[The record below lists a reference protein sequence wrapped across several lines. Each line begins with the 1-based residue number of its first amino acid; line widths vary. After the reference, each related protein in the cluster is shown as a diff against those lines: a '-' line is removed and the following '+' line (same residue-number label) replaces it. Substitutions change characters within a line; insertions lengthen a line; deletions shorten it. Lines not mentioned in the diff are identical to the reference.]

1 MATWKKVIV
10 SGSAANLASL
20 QVDNL
25 TSGQVVIGGG
35 TGNLST
41 TAINGTG
48 NIVATTNA
56 TGLTHSGSFS
66 GSFIGSG
73 AGLSGVAASFPVTEK
88 INLVTADKFFIQNSA
103 GSTSEFV
110 TYGSLLTDLAGTN
123 LVTESSD
130 SLTLASTI
138 TGLTS
143 VSATSFTGSFSGS
156 HFGPLTGTA
165 SYASQALSS
174 SFASQAANATTASY
188 VLQAVSASF
197 ATLSQTANTAS
208 YVVTAQTASYVLNAV
223 SAAFATSAASATTA
237 SYVLNAVSAAFATN
251 ATSASFA
258 SNIAGG
264 LNISA
269 SNINVTNNL
278 SVNGTASFGYVQ
290 QVTGSAV
297 IIGEEYIILNTQ
309 APAARFAGLQIY
321 DSGSNA
327 TASIVW
333 DSQNNHFIYSNA
345 SGAAYNGGGFIAG
358 PRNTGSL
365 GSEAYPTQYRV
376 VRGQGGDHIYDSNII
391 DNDTIVSIGINT
403 QITGGLN
410 VSAGITGSLL
420 GTAATASYVL
430 QAVSASFATNA
441 ANASTASFVTTAQT
455 ASFVATASYANNA
468 NLLDGL
474 DSTVFATTGSNTF
487 KANQIISG
495 TLEVIPTGAA
505 VAELVVT
512 STGVNIGN
520 LAGDIHNVTGSL
532 RVNGSITGSLLGT
545 ASYASQALS
554 SSFASTAQTAV
565 TANTASYVTSS
576 NVVGTVLSSSYALT
590 ASFAQNGGTL
600 NNALT
605 FGTGLSGSASTF
617 NGSTAVTVAISGSS
631 ALTTNNV
638 TKWSGTGFV
647 NCNIV
652 DTGTQVQI
660 GSGASSGVTV
670 AAGGIS
676 VTGNSTFNNN
686 LTVTG
691 DLTVNG
697 TASFINSTNTYIKDQ
712 FVQINSGSSTLLD
725 SGLVSQY
732 NAAGSGSAFYL
743 DAGTTGPYGR
753 WAVAYDVLGTST
765 AVTPDEYVVTA
776 KINQASNPTTTA
788 PTWGS
793 GSNGSGNMWVTN
805 AGDIF
810 IYA

>member
-25 TSGQVVIGGG
+25 ASGSVVIGGG
-35 TGNLST
+35 SGNLST

-48 NIVATTNA
+48 NIVATSNA
-56 TGLTHSGSFS
+56 SGLTHSGSFS

-88 INLVTADKFFIQNSA
+88 TNLVTADKFFIQNSV
-103 GSTSEFV
+103 GTTSEFV
-110 TYGSLLTDLAGTN
+110 TYGNLLTDLAGTN
-123 LVTESSD
+123 LAVEGTD

-188 VLQAVSASF
+188 ILQAVSASF
-197 ATLSQTANTAS
+197 ATLAQTANTAS
-208 YVVTAQTASYVLNAV
+208 FVTTAQTASYVLNAV
-223 SAAFATSAASATTA
+223 SAA
-237 SYVLNAVSAAFATN
+237 
-251 ATSASFA
+251 
-258 SNIAGG
+258 
-264 LNISA
+264 
-269 SNINVTNNL
+269 
-278 SVNGTASFGYVQ
+278 
-290 QVTGSAV
+290 
-297 IIGEEYIILNTQ
+297 
-309 APAARFAGLQIY
+309 
-321 DSGSNA
+321 
-327 TASIVW
+327 
-333 DSQNNHFIYSNA
+333 
-345 SGAAYNGGGFIAG
+345 
-358 PRNTGSL
+358 
-365 GSEAYPTQYRV
+365 
-376 VRGQGGDHIYDSNII
+376 
-391 DNDTIVSIGINT
+391 
-403 QITGGLN
+403 
-410 VSAGITGSLL
+410 
-420 GTAATASYVL
+420 
-430 QAVSASFATNA
+430 FATNA

-455 ASFVATASYANNA
+455 ASFVATASFANNA

-474 DSTVFATTGSNTF
+474 DSTIFATTGSNTF
-487 KANQIISG
+487 RANQIISG
-495 TLEVIPTGAA
+495 TLEVIPAGAA

-512 STGVNIGN
+512 ATGVNIGN

-554 SSFASTAQTAV
+554 SSFASTAQTA
-565 TANTASYVTSS
+565 NTASFVAAA
-576 NVVGTVLSSSYALT
+576 NVVGTVTSASYALT
-590 ASFAQNGGTL
+590 ASFAANGGTL

-605 FGTGLSGSASTF
+605 FGTGLSGSTSTF

-631 ALTTNNV
+631 ALTTNLIP
-638 TKWSGTGFV
+638 KWTGTGLA
-647 NCNIV
+647 NSNIT

-776 KINQASNPTTTA
+776 KINQASNPTTA
-788 PTWGS
+788 VPTWGS
-793 GSNGSGNMWVTN
+793 GSNGSGNMWITN

>member
-48 NIVATTNA
+48 TIVATTNA

-66 GSFIGSG
+66 GSFVGSG
-73 AGLSGVAASFPVTEK
+73 AGLSGVAASFPATEK
-88 INLVTADKFFIQNSA
+88 TNLVTADKFFIQNSV
-103 GSTSEFV
+103 GPTSEFV
-110 TYGSLLTDLAGTN
+110 TYGNLLTDLAGTN
-123 LVTESSD
+123 LAVEGTD

-174 SFASQAANATTASY
+174 SFASQAANAATASY

-197 ATLSQTANTAS
+197 ATLAQTAN
-208 YVVTAQTASYVLNAV
+208 TASYVLNAV
-223 SAAFATSAASATTA
+223 SASYVLQAVSASFATSAANATTA
-237 SYVLNAVSAAFATN
+237 SYVLQAVSAAFATN

-258 SNIAGG
+258 SNIASN

-269 SNINVTNNL
+269 SSIYVNNNL
-278 SVNGTASFGYVQ
+278 TVGGTASFGYVQ
-290 QVTGSAV
+290 TISGSAV

-309 APAARFAGLQIY
+309 TPAARFAGLQIY
-321 DSGSNA
+321 DSGSNS
-327 TASIVW
+327 TSSIVW
-333 DSQNNHFIYSNA
+333 DSLNNKFIYSNA
-345 SGAAYNGGGFIAG
+345 SGSSYLGGGFMAG

-365 GSEAYPTQYRV
+365 GQEAFPTLNRV
-376 VRGQGGDHIYDSNII
+376 LRGQGGDHLYDSNII
-391 DNDTIVSIGINT
+391 DDDTKVSIGINT

-420 GTAATASYVL
+420 GTATTASYVL
-430 QAVSASFATNA
+430 QAVSASNA
-441 ANASTASFVTTAQT
+441 DLLDGLNSTAFVLNSQTSSMSVAT

-487 KANQIISG
+487 RANQIISG
-495 TLEVIPTGAA
+495 TLEVIPAGAA

-512 STGVNIGN
+512 ATGVNIGN
-520 LAGDIHNVTGSL
+520 LAGDVHNVTGSL

-554 SSFASTAQTAV
+554 SSFASTAQI
-565 TANTASYVTSS
+565 ANTASFVAAA
-576 NVVGTVLSSSYALT
+576 NVVGTVTSASYALT

-617 NGSTAVTVAISGSS
+617 NGSAAVNVAISGAA
-631 ALTTNNV
+631 ALTTGNHP
-638 TKWSGTGFV
+638 KWTGTGFV
-647 NCNIV
+647 NSLISDN
-652 DTGTQVQI
+652 GTAVTI
-660 GSGASSGVTV
+660 SSGSTIS
-670 AAGGIS
+670 AGGLT

-686 LTVTG
+686 VTIAG
-691 DLTVNG
+691 DLAVNG
-697 TASFINSTNTYIKDQ
+697 TTTFINTTNTYVKDQ
-712 FVQINSGSSTLLD
+712 FVLIASGSTS
-725 SGLVSQY
+725 LVDAGIVAQY
-732 NAAGSGSAFYL
+732 NAAGSGSAFML
-743 DAGTTGPYGR
+743 EAGSAGTYGR
-753 WAVAYDVLGTST
+753 WAVAYDVIGTAT
-765 AVTPDEYVVTA
+765 AVTADEFVVTA
-776 KINQASNPTTTA
+776 KINQAANPSAA
-788 PTWGS
+788 PTWGGS
-793 GSNGSGNMWVTN
+793 GNGSGNIWVTN
-805 AGDIF
+805 GGDIF

>member
-25 TSGQVVIGGG
+25 ASGSVVIGGG
-35 TGNLST
+35 SGNLST

-48 NIVATTNA
+48 NIVATSNA
-56 TGLTHSGSFS
+56 SGLTHSGSFS

-88 INLVTADKFFIQNSA
+88 TNLVTADKFFIQNSV
-103 GSTSEFV
+103 GTTSEFV
-110 TYGSLLTDLAGTN
+110 TYGNLLTDLAGTN
-123 LVTESSD
+123 LAVESSD
-130 SLTLASTI
+130 SLTLAATI
-138 TGLTS
+138 TGITS
-143 VSATSFTGSFSGS
+143 ISSTSFTGSLLG
-156 HFGPLTGTA
+156 TAATA
-165 SYASQALSS
+165 SYILQAVSASFATNATSA

-197 ATLSQTANTAS
+197 ATLAQTAN
-208 YVVTAQTASYVLNAV
+208 
-223 SAAFATSAASATTA
+223 
-237 SYVLNAVSAAFATN
+237 
-251 ATSASFA
+251 
-258 SNIAGG
+258 
-264 LNISA
+264 
-269 SNINVTNNL
+269 
-278 SVNGTASFGYVQ
+278 
-290 QVTGSAV
+290 
-297 IIGEEYIILNTQ
+297 
-309 APAARFAGLQIY
+309 
-321 DSGSNA
+321 
-327 TASIVW
+327 
-333 DSQNNHFIYSNA
+333 
-345 SGAAYNGGGFIAG
+345 
-358 PRNTGSL
+358 
-365 GSEAYPTQYRV
+365 
-376 VRGQGGDHIYDSNII
+376 
-391 DNDTIVSIGINT
+391 
-403 QITGGLN
+403 
-410 VSAGITGSLL
+410 
-420 GTAATASYVL
+420 TASYVL

-455 ASFVATASYANNA
+455 ASFVATASFANNA

-487 KANQIISG
+487 RANQIISG
-495 TLEVIPTGAA
+495 TLDVIPAGAA

-512 STGVNIGN
+512 ATGVNIGN
-520 LAGDIHNVTGSL
+520 LVGDVHNVTGSL

-554 SSFASTAQTAV
+554 SSFATLAQ
-565 TANTASYVTSS
+565 TANTASFVAAA
-576 NVVGTVLSSSYALT
+576 NVVGTVTSASYALT
-590 ASFAQNGGTL
+590 ASFAANGGTL

-605 FGTGLSGSASTF
+605 FGTGLSGSTSTF
-617 NGSTAVTVAISGSS
+617 NGSTAVNVAISGSS
-631 ALTTNNV
+631 ALTTNLIP
-638 TKWSGTGFV
+638 KWTGTGLA
-647 NCNIV
+647 NSNIT

-697 TASFINSTNTYIKDQ
+697 TASFINSTNTYLKDQ

-753 WAVAYDVLGTST
+753 WAVAFDVLGTST
-765 AVTPDEYVVTA
+765 AVTPNEFVVTA
-776 KINQASNPTTTA
+776 KINQASNPTEVA
-788 PTWGS
+788 PPTWGS
-793 GSNGSGNMWVTN
+793 GSNGSGNMWITN

>member
-48 NIVATTNA
+48 NIVATTGA
-56 TGLTHSGSFS
+56 SGLVHSGSFS
-66 GSFIGSG
+66 GSYIGDGS
-73 AGLSGVAASFPVTEK
+73 GLSGVAASFPVTLK
-88 INLVTADKFFIQNSA
+88 ADLASTDKFFINDGASKY
-103 GSTSEFV
+103 T
-110 TYGSLLTDLAGTN
+110 TYGDLLTDLAGAN
-123 LVTESSD
+123 LAVTGTD
-130 SLTLASTI
+130 SLTLATTI

-174 SFASQAANATTASY
+174 SFASQAANATTASHA
-188 VLQAVSASF
+188 LQALSASF
-197 ATLSQTANTAS
+197 ATLAQTANTAS
-208 YVVTAQTASYVLNAV
+208 FVTTAQTASYVLNAV

-258 SNIAGG
+258 SNIASG

-269 SNINVTNNL
+269 SNINITNNL
-278 SVNGTASFGYVQ
+278 SVAGTASFAYVQ
-290 QVTGSAV
+290 QITGSAV
-297 IIGEEYIILNTQ
+297 IIGEEFIILNTQ
-309 APAARFAGLQIY
+309 SPAARFAGLQIY
-321 DSGSNA
+321 DSGSNS

-333 DSQNNHFIYSNA
+333 DSQTNHFIYSNA
-345 SGAAYNGGGFIAG
+345 SGSTYTGGGFMAG

-365 GSEAYPTQYRV
+365 GQETYPTLNRV
-376 VRGQGGDHIYDSNII
+376 LRGQGGDHLYNSNIS
-391 DNDTIVSIGINT
+391 DDDTTVSIGINT
-403 QITGGLN
+403 RVTGSLN

-420 GTAATASYVL
+420 GTATTASYVL

-455 ASFVATASYANNA
+455 ASFVATASFANNA

-487 KANQIISG
+487 RANQIISG
-495 TLEVIPTGAA
+495 TLGVIPAGAA
-505 VAELVVT
+505 VAELSV
-512 STGVNIGN
+512 SATGVNLGN
-520 LAGDIHNVTGSL
+520 LAGDIHTVTGSL

-554 SSFASTAQTAV
+554 SSFASTAQI
-565 TANTASYVTSS
+565 ANTASFVAAANVSGTVTSA
-576 NVVGTVLSSSYALT
+576 SYALT
-590 ASFAQNGGTL
+590 ASFAQRL

-605 FGTGLSGSASTF
+605 FGTGLSGSTSTF
-617 NGSTAVTVAISGSS
+617 NGSTAVTVAISGSA

-647 NCNIV
+647 NSNIV

-776 KINQASNPTTTA
+776 KINQASAPSTAA

>member
-35 TGNLST
+35 SAGNLST

-48 NIVATTNA
+48 TIVATTNA

-66 GSFIGSG
+66 GSFVGSG
-73 AGLSGVAASFPVTEK
+73 AGLSGVAASFPITEK
-88 INLVTADKFFIQNSA
+88 INLVAADKFFIQNSA
-103 GSTSEFV
+103 GGASEFA
-110 TYGSLLTDLAGTN
+110 TYGNLLTDLAGTN
-123 LVTESSD
+123 LVTESND

-143 VSATSFTGSFSGS
+143 VSATSFTGSFTGS
-156 HFGPLTGTA
+156 LVGALTGTA
-165 SYASQALSS
+165 SFATNATSA

-258 SNIAGG
+258 SNIASG

-269 SNINVTNNL
+269 SNINITNNL
-278 SVNGTASFGYVQ
+278 AVNGTASFGYVQ
-290 QVTGSAV
+290 QITGSAV
-297 IIGEEYIILNTQ
+297 IIGEEFIILNTQ
-309 APAARFAGLQIY
+309 SPAARFAGLQIY

-333 DSQNNHFIYSNA
+333 DSLNNHFVYTNV

-365 GSEAYPTQYRV
+365 GNETYPTLNRI
-376 VRGQGGDHIYDSNII
+376 VRGQGGDHIYDSNISD
-391 DNDTIVSIGINT
+391 DNTTVSIGINT
-403 QITGGLN
+403 QVTGGLN

-430 QAVSASFATNA
+430 QAVSASFATLA
-441 ANASTASFVTTAQT
+441 QTANTASYVVTAQT
-455 ASFVATASYANNA
+455 ASFVATASFAANA
-468 NLLDGL
+468 SLLDGL
-474 DSTVFATTGSNTF
+474 DSTIFATTGSNTF
-487 KANQIISG
+487 RANQIISG
-495 TLEVIPTGAA
+495 TLEVIPAGAA
-505 VAELVVT
+505 VAELSVT
-512 STGVNIGN
+512 ATGVNIGN

-554 SSFASTAQTAV
+554 SSFASTAQI
-565 TANTASYVTSS
+565 ANTASFVAAANVSGTVTSA
-576 NVVGTVLSSSYALT
+576 SYALT

-605 FGTGLSGSASTF
+605 FGTGLSGSTSTF

-631 ALTTNNV
+631 ALTTNLIP
-638 TKWSGTGFV
+638 KWTGTGLA
-647 NCNIV
+647 NSNIT

-776 KINQASNPTTTA
+776 KINQASNPTTA
-788 PTWGS
+788 VPTWGS
-793 GSNGSGNMWVTN
+793 GSNGSGNMWITN

>member
-25 TSGQVVIGGG
+25 ASGSVVIGGG
-35 TGNLST
+35 SGNLST

-48 NIVATTNA
+48 NIVATSNA
-56 TGLTHSGSFS
+56 SGLTHSGSFS

-88 INLVTADKFFIQNSA
+88 TNLVTADKFFIQNSV
-103 GSTSEFV
+103 GTTSEFV
-110 TYGSLLTDLAGTN
+110 TYGNLLTDLAGTN
-123 LVTESSD
+123 LAVEGTD

-188 VLQAVSASF
+188 ILQAVSASF
-197 ATLSQTANTAS
+197 ATLAQTANTAS
-208 YVVTAQTASYVLNAV
+208 FVTTAQTASYVLNAV
-223 SAAFATSAASATTA
+223 SAA
-237 SYVLNAVSAAFATN
+237 
-251 ATSASFA
+251 
-258 SNIAGG
+258 
-264 LNISA
+264 
-269 SNINVTNNL
+269 
-278 SVNGTASFGYVQ
+278 
-290 QVTGSAV
+290 
-297 IIGEEYIILNTQ
+297 
-309 APAARFAGLQIY
+309 
-321 DSGSNA
+321 
-327 TASIVW
+327 
-333 DSQNNHFIYSNA
+333 
-345 SGAAYNGGGFIAG
+345 
-358 PRNTGSL
+358 
-365 GSEAYPTQYRV
+365 
-376 VRGQGGDHIYDSNII
+376 
-391 DNDTIVSIGINT
+391 
-403 QITGGLN
+403 
-410 VSAGITGSLL
+410 
-420 GTAATASYVL
+420 
-430 QAVSASFATNA
+430 FATNA

-455 ASFVATASYANNA
+455 ASFVATASFANNA

-474 DSTVFATTGSNTF
+474 DSTIFATTGSNTF
-487 KANQIISG
+487 RANQIISG
-495 TLEVIPTGAA
+495 TLEVIPAGAA

-512 STGVNIGN
+512 ATGVNIGN

-554 SSFASTAQTAV
+554 SSFASTAQTA
-565 TANTASYVTSS
+565 NTASFVAAA
-576 NVVGTVLSSSYALT
+576 NVVGTVTSASYALT
-590 ASFAQNGGTL
+590 ASFAANGGTL

-605 FGTGLSGSASTF
+605 FGTGLSGSTSTF

-631 ALTTNNV
+631 ALTTNLIP
-638 TKWSGTGFV
+638 KWTGTGLA
-647 NCNIV
+647 NSNIT